1 MEIVNIYKEEN
12 FIIDII
18 SAIIISIQSFSFGIF
33 FRRDNFVKAY
43 IKSHLLYVYS
53 AILIIVAEV
62 FLKIVF
68 IIYLFAYFSFIM
80 GLINILSW
88 ILYNRRKAKLIWQP
102 IIYKGVPFLV
112 LLLLIMYIRIAK
124 DIIYVSWDYLAVYYP
139 NVLRLVERFLIVPEL
154 YLPVFL
160 YGAPLVATEVLS
172 YAILHN
178 IFGAPIFYTIFLILL
193 VIYILRFNFNLIVFM
208 LFNIITF
215 IYFVSYIGY
224 LETPVLFYL
233 LSFLQLLSAPK
244 KSEGVF
250 FVLLI
255 FIVIMLKPYAV
266 FGIIFPLI
274 YIIILN
280 LTLIKSTLFKKILI
294 IPILLIA
301 GYLLIYQ
308 SLVNGIVITKISDYL
323 ITTIIIT
330 ILTIML
336 FKYDNAVID
345 IRFAIS
351 DVLIIIPLLLLF
363 VYVYFVD
370 MLYGLVVLPSSTF
383 NMRLNEWIPPI
394 HIDKPNYYTEYY
406 LIILLILIQNYILF
420 LISFHRY
427 RHKYVVDKLLEL
439 IVLIGLSYSLLVIIT
454 YSPREYIRR
463 IIPFYFILLLFT
475 ASRLPNRI
483 ISPVNIYNISL
494 IALSFL
500 SYYFVQISSSWLEIN
515 LLKSINIYVYLLINI
530 YVLAMLFVSNKNN
543 VYYRFLQRIEKIMFL
558 LLFLGIF
565 LILYNISHIP
575 MSRELNYFISIN
587 NAILTNEL
595 HLLNNTS
602 VLTCGFF
609 FNKLFGLH
617 SYDLASINGYLLIY
631 TVIYHNLSLTKYGVN
646 SIVILDTPIASHCN
660 FLFNNKT
667 LRLFPDIKFLRIP

>member
-1 MEIVNIYKEEN
+1 MEIVNFYKQEN

-33 FRRDNFVKAY
+33 FKRDNFVKAY

-62 FLKIVF
+62 FLNIAF
-68 IIYLFAYFSFIM
+68 IIDLFAYISFIM

-88 ILYNRRKAKLIWQP
+88 ILYNRSKAKLIWQP

-112 LLLLIMYIRIAK
+112 LLLLIMYIRIVK

-139 NVLRLVERFLIVPEL
+139 NVLRLVDRFLIVPEL

-178 IFGAPIFYTIFLILL
+178 IFGAPIFYTIFLILF
-193 VIYILRFNFNLIVFM
+193 VIYILRFNFNLVIFV

-233 LSFLQLLSAPK
+233 LSFLQLLFAPK
-244 KSEGVF
+244 KGEGVF

-255 FIVIMLKPYAV
+255 FIVFMLKPYAV
-266 FGIIFPLI
+266 FGVIFPLI
-274 YIIILN
+274 YIIIQN
-280 LTLIKSTLFKKILI
+280 LTFIKSTLSKKILI

-308 SLVNGIVITKISDYL
+308 SIVNGIVVTKIFDYQV
-323 ITTIIIT
+323 TTIIIT

-345 IRFAIS
+345 IRFAVK
-351 DVLIIIPLLLLF
+351 DVLIIIPIVLLF
-363 VYVYFVD
+363 IYIYIVD
-370 MLYGLVVLPSSTF
+370 MLYGIVVLPSSTF

-394 HIDKPNYYTEYY
+394 HVDKSNYYTEYY
-406 LIILLILIQNYILF
+406 LIILLILIQNFILF
-420 LISFHRY
+420 IISLHRY

-439 IVLIGLSYSLLVIIT
+439 IVLIGLSYSLVVIID
-454 YSPREYIRR
+454 YFPREYIRR
-463 IIPFYFILLLFT
+463 IIPFCFILLLFT
-475 ASRLPNRI
+475 ASRLPNHI
-483 ISPVNIYNISL
+483 ISPVNIYNTSL
-494 IALSFL
+494 IALMLF
-500 SYYFVQISSSWLEIN
+500 SYYFVEISSSWLEIN
-515 LLKSINIYVYLLINI
+515 LLKSINIYVYLLINV
-530 YVLAMLFVSNKNN
+530 YSFLMLFISNKSN
-543 VYYRFLQRIEKIMFL
+543 VYYRFLQRIEKFMFLFL
-558 LLFLGIF
+558 LLGIF
-565 LILYNISHIP
+565 IILYNISHIP

-587 NAILTNEL
+587 NAVLTNDL

-609 FNKLFGLH
+609 FNKLFGLY
-617 SYDLASINGYLLIY
+617 SYDLSSINGYLFIY
-631 TVIYHNLSLTKYGVN
+631 TVIYHNFSITVHGVN
-646 SIVILDTPIASHCN
+646 SIVILETPIASYCN
-660 FLFNNKT
+660 LLFNNKT
-667 LRLFPDIKFLRIP
+667 LQLFPDIKFLRIP

>member
-1 MEIVNIYKEEN
+1 MEIVNFYKQEN

-18 SAIIISIQSFSFGIF
+18 SAIIIFIQSFSFGIF
-33 FRRDNFVKAY
+33 FKRDNFVKAY

-62 FLKIVF
+62 FLNIVF
-68 IIYLFAYFSFIM
+68 IIDLFAYFSFIM

-88 ILYNRRKAKLIWQP
+88 ILYNRSKAKLIWQP

-124 DIIYVSWDYLAVYYP
+124 DIIYVSWDYLAVYYS
-139 NVLRLVERFLIVPEL
+139 NALRIVERFLIVPEL

-178 IFGAPIFYTIFLILL
+178 IFGAPIFYTIFLILF
-193 VIYILRFNFNLIVFM
+193 VIYILRFDFSSVAFV

-233 LSFLQLLSAPK
+233 FSFLQLLFAPK

-250 FVLLI
+250 FALLI
-255 FIVIMLKPYAV
+255 LIVFMLKPYAV

-274 YIIILN
+274 YIIISN
-280 LTLIKSTLFKKILI
+280 LTFIKSTFFKKTLIILI
-294 IPILLIA
+294 LFIA
-301 GYLLIYQ
+301 SYLLIYQ
-308 SLVNGIVITKISDYL
+308 SLINAIVVTNIFDYL

-336 FKYDNAVID
+336 FKYYNVVID
-345 IRFAIS
+345 IRFKVNDI
-351 DVLIIIPLLLLF
+351 LIIIPLVLLF

-370 MLYGLVVLPSSTF
+370 MLYGIVVLPSTTF

-394 HIDKPNYYTEYY
+394 HVEKLNYYTEYY
-406 LIILLILIQNYILF
+406 LIILFTLIQSFNLF
-420 LISFHRY
+420 LITLHRY
-427 RHKYVVDKLLEL
+427 RQKQVVDKLPEL
-439 IVLIGLSYSLLVIIT
+439 VILIGLSYSLLVIID
-454 YSPREYIRR
+454 YFPREYIRR
-463 IIPFYFILLLFT
+463 IILFYFILLLFT
-475 ASRLPNRI
+475 ASRLQNRI
-483 ISPVNIYNISL
+483 IIPVNIYNISL
-494 IALSFL
+494 IALSFFR
-500 SYYFVQISSSWLEIN
+500 YHFVDISSSWLEIN
-515 LLKSINIYVYLLINI
+515 LLKSINVYVYSLINI
-530 YVLAMLFVSNKNN
+530 YILAMLFVSNKNN
-543 VYYRFLQRIEKIMFL
+543 VFYKFLQYVEKFMFL
-558 LLFLGIF
+558 LLLLGIF
-565 LILYNISHIP
+565 LILHNISQIP

-587 NAILTNEL
+587 NAILTNEI
-595 HLLNNTS
+595 HLLNSTT

-609 FNKLFGLH
+609 FNKLFGLY
-617 SYDLASINGYLLIY
+617 SYDLVSIHGYLLIY
-631 TVIYHNLSLTKYGVN
+631 TVVYHNLSLTKYGVN
-646 SIVILDTPIASHCN
+646 TIVILEPPVASYCN
-660 FLFNNKT
+660 LLFNNKT
-667 LRLFPDIKFLRIP
+667 LQLFPNIKFLRIP